1 MHRLALALVVTALV
15 LTAAPAATGADR
27 PPRYVA
33 MGDSYSAASGV
44 LPPDPAAPPQCLRS
58 TLNYPHVIA
67 SRVDVRLRDVTC
79 GAAETGDYFEEQY
92 DGVAPQLDALT
103 RRTRL
108 VTMTIGGN
116 DQGVF
121 IGAILKCGTAG
132 ATTLGQGS
140 PCRDEYGRS
149 FVRTIRQQTAPAL
162 VRALRAVH
170 RRAPRAEVAILGYP
184 WIVPEE
190 TGCFDRMPIAE
201 GDVPYLRNIQRVL
214 NVAVE
219 RAADTTSST
228 YVDLGRASD
237 GHDACQDP
245 GVRWIEPVLQ
255 GTNPVVVHP
264 NALGERRMARRT
276 IRVLDLP
283 VTSGGGP
290 LLP

>member
-1 MHRLALALVVTALV
+1 MRRTALV
-15 LTAAPAATGADR
+15 PLVSALVLAAAPSATGADR

-44 LPPDPAAPPQCLRS
+44 LPLDPTAPPPCLRS
-58 TLNYPHVIA
+58 TRNYPHVIA
-67 SRVDVRLRDVTC
+67 ARVDVRLRDVTC
-79 GAAETGDYFEEQY
+79 GAAETNDYFEEQY

-121 IGAILKCGTAG
+121 IDAIVACGTEGVLSA
-132 ATTLGQGS
+132 GQGS
-140 PCRDEYGRS
+140 PCKDEYGRS
-149 FVRTIRQQTAPAL
+149 FVRKIRQRTAPAL
-162 VRALRAVH
+162 VKALRAVH

-201 GDVPYLRNIQRVL
+201 GDVPYLRNLQRVL

-219 RAADTTSST
+219 RAAARTAST
-228 YVDLGRASD
+228 YVDLSRVSD
-237 GHDACQDP
+237 HHDACQDL
-245 GVRWIEPVLQ
+245 GVRWVEPVLQ

-264 NALGERRMARRT
+264 NALGERRMARQV
-276 IRVLDLP
+276 IRRLDLP
-283 VTSGGGP
+283 VTADAGP
-290 LLP
+290 VLP